1 LLQTIAEP
9 EIVTEN
15 VIAALPDP
23 TTGVPEN
30 TRSECLIAISILL
43 VSFFY
48 LCLFRRATWIDLDEG
63 IILQGAQRILDGQVL
78 YRDFFSFFTPG
89 SYYLLPLVFRVF
101 GDSYVV
107 AHTLLAVVGATF
119 SPVTYLL
126 SRRVCG
132 RQASLLVTGLMTI
145 TALPLRFVVLHN
157 WDSTLWACLTL
168 YCAVRLLETCSP
180 SWAFAAASFAS
191 LTVLFEQS
199 KGAGL
204 LLGLLLGF
212 LIIALYGQQ
221 PNVFNRRHLTAIALG
236 LAWPLLITF
245 AYFGSQHA
253 FGEMMKSWFWPV
265 QHYSTA
271 NRVPYGY
278 GNLPEETQYQL
289 FHTGSWA
296 MRLVVRLV
304 FAPRFWIPYL
314 PLFGVALFLRL
325 SLQKWRDIQVTAH
338 WKYYVLVSG
347 VISGLLPTVI
357 AVRADYIHFF
367 FLQPIFFLLIAWF
380 LDGKEIRSSFVRR
393 QAAAVGFFLCISL
406 LAMGAQGFI
415 FQALSRE
422 KVLTRR
428 GLVAMGTKD
437 MVIDYIQAHVPPGET
452 ILFYPYMATYYYL
465 TKTYSP
471 TRFEFSQPG
480 MHTYE
485 QMQMMLEEFSA
496 HPTRFVVYEPAFPD
510 HIHDSWPNTPAGAL
524 ARDPLESYIAHNYH
538 PCARLTSPT
547 NWHFVL
553 MTRRDLACPSDIPN
567 ERANYQ

>member
-1 LLQTIAEP
+1 LLQIVITEP
-9 EIVTEN
+9 ETVTEN
-15 VIAALPDP
+15 AILVLPDP
-23 TTGVPEN
+23 TTGAPEN
-30 TRSECLIAISILL
+30 TRSECLITISIFV
-43 VSFFY
+43 VSFLY
-48 LCLFRRATWIDLDEG
+48 LSLFRRATWIDLDEG
-63 IILQGAQRILDGQVL
+63 IILQGAQRILEGQVL

-89 SYYLLPLVFRVF
+89 SYYLLALVFRVF

-107 AHTLLAVVGATF
+107 AHTLLAVVGAAF
-119 SPVTYLL
+119 SPITYLL

-132 RQASLLVTGLMTI
+132 RQASLLVTALMMI

-168 YCAVRLLETCSP
+168 YCAVRLLETCSLR
-180 SWAFAAASFAS
+180 WAFAAASFAS

-212 LIIALYGQQ
+212 LIIARYGQE
-221 PNVFNRRHLTAIALG
+221 PTVFNLHHLTAIALG

-253 FGEMMKSWFWPV
+253 VGEMLKSWFWPL
-265 QHYSTA
+265 QHYSRA

-296 MRLVVRLV
+296 MRVVVRLV

-325 SLQKWRDIQVTAH
+325 ALQKRRGIPVTAY
-338 WKYYVLVSG
+338 WKYYVLVSA

-380 LDGKEIRSSFVRR
+380 LDGKEIRSSFIRR
-393 QAAAVGFFLCISL
+393 RAPAVGFCLCISL
-406 LAMGAQGFI
+406 LAMGAQGFV

-428 GLVAMGTKD
+428 GLVSMGTKD
-437 MVIDYIQAHVPPGET
+437 MVIDYVQAHVPPGEP
-452 ILFYPYMATYYYL
+452 LLVYPYMATYYYL
-465 TKTYSP
+465 TETHSP

-485 QMQMMLEEFSA
+485 QMQLMMAEFSA
-496 HPTRFVVYEPAFPD
+496 HPTQFVVYEPAFLD
-510 HIHDSWPNTPAGAL
+510 HIHDSWPNTPAEAL
-524 ARDPLESYIAHNYH
+524 ARDPLGSYIAHNYR
-538 PCARLTSPT
+538 PCVTLTSAT
-547 NWHFVL
+547 NWHFL
-553 MTRRDLACPSDIPN
+553 FMARRDLACP
-567 ERANYQ
+567 

>member
-485 QMQMMLEEFSA
+485 QMQVMLAEFSA

-510 HIHDSWPNTPAGAL
+510 HIHDSWPNTPAEAL

-538 PCARLTSPT
+538 PCARLTTPT
-547 NWHFVL
+547 NWHFVV
-553 MTRRDLACPSDIPN
+553 MTRRDLACPSDLPN
-567 ERANYQ
+567 QRANYQ

>member
-43 VSFFY
+43 VSFFS

-485 QMQMMLEEFSA
+485 QMQVMLAEFSA
-496 HPTRFVVYEPAFPD
+496 HPTRFVVYEPAFLD
-510 HIHDSWPNTPAGAL
+510 HIHDSWPNTPAEAL

-538 PCARLTSPT
+538 PCARLTTPT
-547 NWHFVL
+547 NWHFVV
-553 MTRRDLACPSDIPN
+553 MTRRDLACPSDLPN
-567 ERANYQ
+567 QRANYQ